1 MSAVADTAG
10 VLMQQMGPIH
20 DFGAFIDSWHEFYL
34 MTGTAAVTLAGLLFV
49 ALSLHLEMLV
59 EERYSAMLVVAR
71 STLAS
76 FVTVLVVSLTL
87 LAPELSM
94 RLTGV
99 MLVTFVGVFTLVSFR
114 QMGNALKDH
123 HEDFPRQL
131 LRRRLLAPIAGNLIM
146 LLVGLALLAGLP
158 EMLFLMIS
166 VMCLLLVNAIWSS
179 WDLLVRIAQAK
190 RRLAKAEAGGAR

>member
-1 MSAVADTAG
+1 
-10 VLMQQMGPIH
+10 MQHSGPIH
-20 DFGAFIDSWHEFYL
+20 DFGTFMDSWHEFYL

-71 STLAS
+71 STLSS
-76 FVTVLVVSLTL
+76 FVTVLVVSLML
-87 LAPELSM
+87 LAPDLTM

-99 MLVTFVGVFTLVSFR
+99 MLVTFVGVFTLVSYR

-166 VMCLLLVNAIWSS
+166 VMCLLLANAIWSS

-190 RRLAKAEAGGAR
+190 RRLARAGAGDRA